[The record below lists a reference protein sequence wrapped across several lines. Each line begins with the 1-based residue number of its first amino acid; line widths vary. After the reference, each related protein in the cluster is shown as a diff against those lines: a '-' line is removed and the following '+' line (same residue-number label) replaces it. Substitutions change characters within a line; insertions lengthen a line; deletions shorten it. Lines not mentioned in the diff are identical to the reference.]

1 MSWDPRALFA
11 SPPWDQVVYWS
22 LDLETGGLDVRRD
35 PIIAVGMVPLRAGVV
50 RLGEAYRTLVRPIGE
65 ARVTPDSVRAHQLV
79 GGELRDA
86 PPLHEVLPEVDRRIR
101 EGALLVHMASID
113 VAFLRREYERARL
126 GWPKPPVVD
135 TVALLVKAAEK
146 SRFLR
151 PDAVADLPALNLA
164 EARRANGLPDYP
176 AHDPLLDAIAT
187 AELFLVL
194 RKRLGAKKLRD
205 LR

>member
-1 MSWDPRALFA
+1 
-11 SPPWDQVVYWS
+11 
-22 LDLETGGLDVRRD
+22 
-35 PIIAVGMVPLRAGVV
+35 
-50 RLGEAYRTLVRPIGE
+50 
-65 ARVTPDSVRAHQLV
+65 
-79 GGELRDA
+79 
-86 PPLHEVLPEVDRRIR
+86 
-101 EGALLVHMASID
+101 MASID
-113 VAFLRREYERARL
+113 VAFLRREYDRARL

-135 TVALLVKAAEK
+135 TVDLLVKAAEK

-164 EARRANGLPDYP
+164 EARRANGLPVYP